1 MALSTEELV
10 QKAQEGNRAALEAVI
25 LKIQDRVYKLA
36 LRMLGHPADAEDAAQ
51 EILVK
56 VITRLGGFKF
66 DSAFTT
72 WVYRVAANH
81 LLTCRKRRAE
91 LQSQTFELYA
101 SQIQRGFSGEQAEAG
116 NKAEQGLIVEEIRL
130 SCLQGVLICLDRPH
144 RMAYI
149 LGEIFDMSSREG
161 GFVLEIPPA
170 TFRKRLSRARK
181 RIREFMSK
189 NCGLVNPG
197 NPCRCHRL
205 VPYAVETE
213 WVDPHNLH
221 FTEHPRRSPG
231 GGVSREK
238 LRALD
243 ELQRVAVLFRS
254 HPDYAAPETF
264 VKGIKEWIDAGRV
277 EPLGKG

>member
-101 SQIQRGFSGEQAEAG
+101 SQIQQGFSGEQVEAG

-130 SCLQGVLICLDRPH
+130 SCLQGVLVCLDRPH

-161 GFVLEIPPA
+161 GFVLEILPA

-181 RIREFMSK
+181 RIRDFMSK

-197 NPCRCHRL
+197 NPCLCHRL
-205 VPYAVETE
+205 VPYAVKTE

-221 FTEHPRRSPG
+221 FAEHPRRAPM
-231 GGVSREK
+231 GGVSREQ
-238 LRALD
+238 LLGLD
-243 ELQRVAVLFRS
+243 ELQRIAALFRS